1 MQTLHPKTKS
11 TTTNTR
17 YIKKTIGRT
26 RGNIMETYAE
36 RLQKRKGEK
45 MSNYDMDEI
54 ERERDRNSFASV
66 KIGKPKE
73 ATTEVEIELSS
84 DDLLTLTLAAHDR
97 DITLNQLCN
106 SVLRASL
113 KDLDYRFEHQS
124 KPQVLKEY

>member
-1 MQTLHPKTKS
+1 MT
-11 TTTNTR
+11 
-17 YIKKTIGRT
+17 
-26 RGNIMETYAE
+26 METYAE

-66 KIGKPKE
+66 KVKVPKE

-84 DDLLTLTLAAHDR
+84 DDLLILTLAAHEK
-97 DITLNQLCN
+97 DITLNQLVN
-106 SVLRASL
+106 NVLRDSL
-113 KDLDYRFEHQS
+113 KDKSYKLELPT